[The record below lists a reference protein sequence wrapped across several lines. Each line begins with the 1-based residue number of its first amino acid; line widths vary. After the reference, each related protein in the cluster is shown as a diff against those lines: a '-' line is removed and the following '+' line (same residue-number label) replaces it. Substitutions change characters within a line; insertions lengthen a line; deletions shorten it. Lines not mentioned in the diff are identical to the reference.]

1 MFYIPYKRLLI
12 QYFAALFANS
22 TVSWL
27 SLPPFHRMTLFDTP
41 ETALTFHQASGSL
54 QLTCGALHLSPD
66 FTRLYQQALET
77 MRHQSVDKLLLD
89 LRRPILPADSETLL
103 LDPLLRT
110 FTAPRARPVFVAVV
124 LSEAQYE
131 QQVSHYLPT
140 HLARPAQVEFNYFT
154 SRRDAAAWL
163 GDN

>member
-41 ETALTFHQASGSL
+41 KTALTFHQASGSL
-54 QLTCGALHLSPD
+54 QLTCSAHHLSPH
-66 FTRLYQQALET
+66 FHQLYQTALET
-77 MRHQSVDKLLLD
+77 MRYQAVDKLLLD
-89 LRRPILPADSETLL
+89 LRRPTLPADSETLL

-110 FTAPRARPVFVAVV
+110 FAAPRARPVFVAVV

-131 QQVSHYLPT
+131 QQVSRYQPAHP
-140 HLARPAQVEFNYFT
+140 AQPAQVEFNYFT

-163 GDN
+163 ADS

>member
-1 MFYIPYKRLLI
+1 
-12 QYFAALFANS
+12 
-22 TVSWL
+22 
-27 SLPPFHRMTLFDTP
+27 MTLFEMP

-54 QLTCGALHLSPD
+54 QLTCGALHSPD
-66 FTRLYQQALET
+66 FTRLYQTALET
-77 MRHQSVDKLLLD
+77 MLHQAVDKLLLD
-89 LRRPILPADSETLL
+89 LRRPALPADSEKLL

-110 FTAPRARPVFVAVV
+110 FAAPRARPVFVAVV

-131 QQVSHYLPT
+131 QQVSQYHPA

-163 GDN
+163 GDS